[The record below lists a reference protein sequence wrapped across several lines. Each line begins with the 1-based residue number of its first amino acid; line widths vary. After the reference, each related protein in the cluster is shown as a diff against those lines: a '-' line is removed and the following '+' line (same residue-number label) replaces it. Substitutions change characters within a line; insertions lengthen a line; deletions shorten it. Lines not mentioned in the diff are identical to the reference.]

1 MDREIETR
9 RRKLEIDRWNETQP
23 KKRQMRETSQEETLN
38 AEEMI

>member
-9 RRKLEIDRWNETQP
+9 RRKLEIDRWNETQA